1 MNIYSSI
8 GTMIKWFIKCR
19 NKTIKET
26 AREMGIKYTTFSAQ
40 LNNNTMTAETLFRLA
55 SYLDIDMNWM
65 MIVLGYQGPVSSMDR
80 ELVPRMGSELREVEK
95 KHVLKRLDVLIKEN
109 LNRTTDIK
117 RELLKDFSGNMFYL
131 LDVLVPE
138 EYNLYMISER
148 GKIKFYVDIPVPK
161 RGNQAFVMR
170 RKPVSMLFEGAKAL
184 DIAIEERKDVL

>member
-1 MNIYSSI
+1 MEWNQSI

-19 NKTIKET
+19 NKTMRET
-26 AREMGIKYTTFSAQ
+26 ADYLNIKYTTFSAQ
-40 LNNNTMTAETLFRLA
+40 LNNDTITSETLFKLA
-55 SYLDIDMNWM
+55 AYLDIDLNWM
-65 MIVLGYQGPVSSMDR
+65 MIALGYHGYVSPVER
-80 ELVPRMGSELREVEK
+80 EMIPRMGGEFREIELK
-95 KHVLKRLDVLIKEN
+95 KVGKRLDALIKEN
-109 LNRTTDIK
+109 PSSTPDVR
-117 RELLKDFSGNMFYL
+117 RELLKEFSGNMFYL

-148 GKIKFYVDIPVPK
+148 GKIKFYVDIPAPK